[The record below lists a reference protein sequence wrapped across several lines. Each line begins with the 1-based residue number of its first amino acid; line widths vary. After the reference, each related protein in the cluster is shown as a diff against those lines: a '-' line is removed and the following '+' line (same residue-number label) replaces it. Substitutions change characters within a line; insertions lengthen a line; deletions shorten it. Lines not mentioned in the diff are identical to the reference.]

1 MPKKIQNITRGTL
14 EAVPLPVHAATYTV
28 ISHKSIMDYALAE
41 ITAKGFTI
49 FSEEYR
55 ATHDG
60 QIAQGIYQLT
70 YNSDP
75 EMSLMFAW
83 TNSYN
88 KQIRFKCAVGGY
100 VRSNQTVML
109 SGEIG
114 TYARK
119 HTGTADADTIAM
131 MQSQLT
137 NATMYY
143 DNLVADKEE
152 MKLISLDTHA
162 QAQLLGVLFA
172 QYEIINTEQASLIRQ
187 QMSRP
192 NFFYNGGKDTL
203 WSFYNHVTLALQQS
217 HPRTWMEDQ
226 RILHWVITNEF
237 TLNAPAP
244 VVDATMQNVLVDP
257 LTVIPNQTNLL
268 DQIAELETENDD
280 TSIEVTDNQVV
291 QEGSDFDIDLH
302 QSDEIIEDTNEDE
315 ENVLTEDE
323 LAHQLYGVDNDIEVS
338 IPSVD
343 LDEEE
348 DEDWE
353 KLEVAGIITPY
364 AAHDVETEKEETE
377 LVQYTDPAGNTF
389 ELPMIKES
397 EMPAAVTQ
405 MPQEIMD
412 ALMNAPE
419 MDVSKVD
426 MSKVTWVDAPEV
438 APNRVK
444 FAIDETEEESPL
456 IIEEK
461 IAEVLVPTPLET
473 EDDGFDI
480 TFDLGNDT
488 IDTDHDEF
496 F

>member
-172 QYEIINTEQASLIRQ
+172 QYEIINTEQASIIRQ
-187 QMSRP
+187 QMSKP
-192 NFFYNGGKDTL
+192 SFFYNGGKDTL
-203 WSFYNHVTLALQQS
+203 WSFYNHVTLVDKNIYPQVGDVIEWNDEQHIVDVVYENQFFAGKN
-217 HPRTWMEDQ
+217 PETWDGGDSQGYSISMLLEAHIVRKSQLKLRDDF
-226 RILHWVITNEF
+226 RVGINKDNNDL
-237 TLNAPAP
+237 P
-244 VVDATMQNVLVDP
+244 V
-257 LTVIPNQTNLL
+257 
-268 DQIAELETENDD
+268 
-280 TSIEVTDNQVV
+280 
-291 QEGSDFDIDLH
+291 
-302 QSDEIIEDTNEDE
+302 
-315 ENVLTEDE
+315 
-323 LAHQLYGVDNDIEVS
+323 
-338 IPSVD
+338 
-343 LDEEE
+343 
-348 DEDWE
+348 
-353 KLEVAGIITPY
+353 GI
-364 AAHDVETEKEETE
+364 
-377 LVQYTDPAGNTF
+377 
-389 ELPMIKES
+389 
-397 EMPAAVTQ
+397 
-405 MPQEIMD
+405 
-412 ALMNAPE
+412 
-419 MDVSKVD
+419 
-426 MSKVTWVDAPEV
+426 
-438 APNRVK
+438 
-444 FAIDETEEESPL
+444 
-456 IIEEK
+456 
-461 IAEVLVPTPLET
+461 
-473 EDDGFDI
+473 
-480 TFDLGNDT
+480 
-488 IDTDHDEF
+488 
-496 F
+496 

>member
-152 MKLISLDTHA
+152 MKLIPLDTHA

-172 QYEIINTEQASLIRQ
+172 QYEIINTEQASIIRQ

-192 NFFYNGGKDTL
+192 SFFYNGGKDTL

-268 DQIAELETENDD
+268 DQIAELETEN
-280 TSIEVTDNQVV
+280 IEIHVESDQEYLERVV
-291 QEGSDFDIDLH
+291 EIEGEPEIIDL
-302 QSDEIIEDTNEDE
+302 DDE
-315 ENVLTEDE
+315 EDK
-323 LAHQLYGVDNDIEVS
+323 
-338 IPSVD
+338 
-343 LDEEE
+343 
-348 DEDWE
+348 DWE
-353 KLEVAGIITPY
+353 KLEVAGIITPC

-444 FAIDETEEESPL
+444 FAIDETE
-456 IIEEK
+456 
-461 IAEVLVPTPLET
+461 
-473 EDDGFDI
+473 DDDFNI
-480 TFDLGNDT
+480 TFDLGSD
-488 IDTDHDEF
+488 DVSTDHDEF

>member
-55 ATHDG
+55 STHDG

-100 VRSNQTVML
+100 LRNNQTVML
-109 SGEIG
+109 GGEIG

-137 NATMYY
+137 NATIYY

-172 QYEIINTEQASLIRQ
+172 QYEIINTEQASIIRQ
-187 QMSRP
+187 QMSKP
-192 NFFYNGGKDTL
+192 SFFHNGGKDTL

-237 TLNAPAP
+237 DLSKPAP
-244 VVDATMQNVLVDP
+244 IINATIQNVLVDP

-280 TSIEVTDNQVV
+280 TYDDTSDENDDTSMEVTDNQVV
-291 QEGSDFDIDLH
+291 QNGSDFDIDLH
-302 QSDEIIEDTNEDE
+302 QEDEIILDTNEVKK
-315 ENVLTEDE
+315 NVLTEDE

-338 IPSVD
+338 IQSVD

-348 DEDWE
+348 DEEWE
-353 KLEVAGIITPY
+353 TLEAAGIITPCI
-364 AAHDVETEKEETE
+364 AHDVETEKEEETI
-377 LVQYTDPAGNTF
+377 VQYTDPVGNTF
-389 ELPMIKES
+389 ELPSI
-397 EMPAAVTQ
+397 Q
-405 MPQEIMD
+405 
-412 ALMNAPE
+412 
-419 MDVSKVD
+419 
-426 MSKVTWVDAPEV
+426 PEV

-444 FAIDETEEESPL
+444 FAIDETEEESL
-456 IIEEK
+456 VIVEEK
-461 IAEVLVPTPLET
+461 IEEISAPTPLET
-473 EDDGFDI
+473 EEDDFDI
-480 TFDLGNDT
+480 TFDLDNDT
-488 IDTDHDEF
+488 INTDHDEF